1 MKQLTSKFIQFIIC
15 MFAVLCAGCGRNEP
29 QRHTP
34 VQPVITALAPGSVQI
49 DGAIGE
55 KIDLCIRNRI
65 ASQDPE
71 YLAAPFRQRT
81 ETRFWQS
88 EFWGKWFLS
97 AAAAYLYT
105 GDPALK
111 AKLDQAVTGLLNTQ
125 TEDGYIG
132 NYAPDAHLQNW
143 DIWGRKYCLLGL
155 LCYYDITN
163 DENTLTA
170 ARRLADH
177 LLTEVGPGKT
187 NIVKTGNFRGMASS
201 SILEPIMLLYTRTRE
216 QKYLDFALYIVEQW
230 ETPDGP
236 QLISKALADVPVA
249 QRFPHPQEWWSWEN
263 GGKAYEMMSCYD
275 GLLEL
280 YKVTGNPDY
289 LQAVQKTVQNI
300 IDTEI
305 TIIGSGS
312 AVECWYHGA
321 ARQAQPAKHGNE
333 TCVTQTWMKLLLKLY
348 QLTGD
353 PLLID
358 QFEMS
363 MYNALFAAMT
373 PDGSSFAKYSSLGGE
388 RRLGEMQCGMT
399 LNCCTANGPRALLHI
414 PDMAIVQ
421 DAAGLVM
428 NFYGEMLA
436 ESRLP
441 SGNTVRLQQ
450 HSDYPQSGKVDI
462 SVTVEREERFNL
474 KLRIPAWCD
483 SALVYINDEPAQEG
497 VSGAYFNIERLWRNH
512 DRVRL
517 ELSLPVIIHTL
528 PQDNPAFI
536 ALTRGP
542 ITLARDERLDEVDVD
557 DLAEA
562 VLTGGQL
569 LLNPVKI
576 DARVNMAF
584 AGQFITG
591 DCREEEFGKPRNLVF
606 CDYASAGNTWNGQS
620 RFRVWLPQMLD
631 PAGQ

>member
-1 MKQLTSKFIQFIIC
+1 MKPIVVKFFLLIIC
-15 MFAVLCAGCGRNEP
+15 VLAAICDGCGRNEP

-34 VQPVITALAPGSVQI
+34 VQPVITALTPGSVQI
-49 DGAIGE
+49 AGAIGE
-55 KIDLCIRNRI
+55 KIDLCIHNRI
-65 ASQDPE
+65 AVQDPD

-105 GDPALK
+105 GDPLLK
-111 AKLDQAVTGLLNTQ
+111 TKLDEAVTGLLATQ
-125 TEDGYIG
+125 TDDGYIG

-155 LCYYDITN
+155 LHYYDITQ
-163 DENTLTA
+163 DENILVA

-201 SILEPIMLLYTRTRE
+201 SILEPIVLLYNRTRE

-236 QLISKALADVPVA
+236 QLISKALAGVPVA
-249 QRFPHPQEWWSWEN
+249 ERFPHPQEWWSWEN

-280 YKVTGNPDY
+280 YKVMGNPDY
-289 LQAVQKTVQNI
+289 LLAVQKTVQNI

-305 TIIGSGS
+305 TVIGSGS

-321 ARQAQPAKHGNE
+321 TRQAQSAKHGNE

-353 PLLID
+353 PLLVD
-358 QFEMS
+358 QFEVS

-373 PDGSSFAKYSSLGGE
+373 PDGSSFAKYSSLAGE
-388 RRLGEMQCGMT
+388 RRLGEMQCGMN
-399 LNCCTANGPRALLHI
+399 LNCCIANGPRALLHI
-414 PDMAIVQ
+414 PDMAIMQ
-421 DAAGLVM
+421 DAAGLVV
-428 NFYGEMLA
+428 NLYGELQA
-436 ESRLP
+436 ECRLP
-441 SGNTVRLQQ
+441 SGNTARLEQQ
-450 HSDYPQSGKVDI
+450 SDYPLSGAIAI
-462 SVTVEREERFNL
+462 SVTVEREERFSL

-483 SALVYINDEPAQEG
+483 SALIYINDEPAGEG
-497 VSGAYFNIERLWRNH
+497 VSGTYFSIERLWRNH
-512 DRVRL
+512 DRIRL
-517 ELSLPVIIHTL
+517 ELSMPVIIHNL
-528 PQDNPAFI
+528 PKDAPSFI
-536 ALTRGP
+536 ALSRGP
-542 ITLARDERLDEVDVD
+542 ITLARDERLDGVDVD
-557 DLAEA
+557 EPAEP
-562 VLTGGQL
+562 VLTDGQL
-569 LLNPVKI
+569 QLEPVSV
-576 DARVNMAF
+576 DAPVAMAF

-591 DCREEEFGKPRNLVF
+591 DCREEEFGRPRTLVF
-606 CDYASAGNTWNGQS
+606 CDYASAGNTWNGES
-620 RFRVWLPQMLD
+620 RFRVWLPQVLD
-631 PAGQ
+631 PARK